1 MNTSLAYT
9 GVLAPAASGP
19 VRAAILTSIPQQQ
32 PFRFVDAITYLDDMR
47 AEGHFTLDDDA
58 FYFKGHF
65 PGYPVVP
72 GVILTEIMA
81 QIGLIPLGIYLL
93 QGADSGLKP
102 LNALPVLTASNM
114 QFYKQVVGGQRVY
127 VASEKILF
135 RHGKLRCKVQ
145 MHDGQNT
152 LLCEG
157 ELAGM
162 VTNIPQN

>member
-1 MNTSLAYT
+1 MNTSY
-9 GVLAPAASGP
+9 LAPAASGP

-32 PFRFVDAITYLDDMR
+32 PFRFVDAITYLDDTR
-47 AEGHFTLDDDA
+47 AEGNYLLDSDA

-93 QGADSGLKP
+93 QGPDSGLVP
-102 LNALPVLTASNM
+102 LNALPVLTASAM
-114 QFYKQVVGGQRVY
+114 QFYKQVTGGQRVY
-127 VASEKILF
+127 VTSEKILF
-135 RHGKLRCKVQ
+135 RHGKLRCKVR
-145 MHDGQNT
+145 MHDQHHT

-162 VTNIPQN
+162 VTNIPHN